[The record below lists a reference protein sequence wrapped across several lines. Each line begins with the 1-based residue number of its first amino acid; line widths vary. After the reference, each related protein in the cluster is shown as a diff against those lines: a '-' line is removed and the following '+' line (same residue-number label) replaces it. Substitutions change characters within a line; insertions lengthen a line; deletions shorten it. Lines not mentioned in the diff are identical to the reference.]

1 MFKILLKKQMTE
13 IFRGYF
19 YDAKKNKKRSLFST
33 IMFIIIYL
41 AIMIGVLGGM
51 FTYLSA
57 GLCEPLTTAGMGWL
71 YFIIM
76 GMIAIALGA
85 FGSIFNTYSG
95 LYLSKDNDMLLSLPI
110 PTGCIVAARLT
121 SVYLLGLLYS
131 AVVMVPAVIV
141 YWIEA
146 PINISIVIGS
156 IFLIIIISAVIL
168 VLSCVLGWCVAKLS
182 LKLKNKSF
190 VTVFLSLAFFALY
203 YFVYFKAQSV
213 IQDLIMNA
221 AIYGQ
226 KVKDSAYPLYL
237 FGKIAEGDW
246 LAIGIFAVIVAL
258 ICIFTFW
265 ILSRSFIGIATS
277 TASTAKKKYK
287 EKHVTRKSISSAL
300 LAKEFGRFTSSPNY
314 MLNCTMGS
322 VFLIIISGALII
334 KGGDFAGALNQFYAT
349 GMDQGFIVAIIITI
363 ICVTAAMN
371 DMVVPS
377 VSLEGKSIWIGQ
389 SLPVEPWNIL
399 SAKLMVQI
407 LVTGIPV
414 ILCEACC
421 VVLFDFGIAEKI
433 MICIIPLIFTVLIA
447 LFGLFL
453 GIKMPN
459 LTWTSELAP
468 IKRGINVMIA
478 MFGGAALGMLI
489 IAVYYLIK
497 SKIDIILYLGMTAA
511 VFIVAAIILYTWLKK
526 KGAQIYR
533 FL

>member
-41 AIMIGVLGGM
+41 VIMIGVLGGM

-76 GMIAIALGA
+76 GMIAIALGS

-190 VTVFLSLAFFALY
+190 VTVFYHLLSLHFITLY
-203 YFVYFKAQSV
+203 ILKR
-213 IQDLIMNA
+213 
-221 AIYGQ
+221 
-226 KVKDSAYPLYL
+226 KVLYR
-237 FGKIAEGDW
+237 I
-246 LAIGIFAVIVAL
+246 
-258 ICIFTFW
+258 
-265 ILSRSFIGIATS
+265 
-277 TASTAKKKYK
+277 
-287 EKHVTRKSISSAL
+287 
-300 LAKEFGRFTSSPNY
+300 
-314 MLNCTMGS
+314 
-322 VFLIIISGALII
+322 
-334 KGGDFAGALNQFYAT
+334 
-349 GMDQGFIVAIIITI
+349 
-363 ICVTAAMN
+363 
-371 DMVVPS
+371 
-377 VSLEGKSIWIGQ
+377 
-389 SLPVEPWNIL
+389 
-399 SAKLMVQI
+399 
-407 LVTGIPV
+407 
-414 ILCEACC
+414 
-421 VVLFDFGIAEKI
+421 
-433 MICIIPLIFTVLIA
+433 
-447 LFGLFL
+447 
-453 GIKMPN
+453 
-459 LTWTSELAP
+459 
-468 IKRGINVMIA
+468 
-478 MFGGAALGMLI
+478 
-489 IAVYYLIK
+489 
-497 SKIDIILYLGMTAA
+497 
-511 VFIVAAIILYTWLKK
+511 
-526 KGAQIYR
+526 
-533 FL
+533 